1 MGRYG
6 GWGAA
11 DAVFAPGASGNDLR
25 DRERLRAVLARLGG
39 SEEAGER
46 LFRSAGLT
54 VLNAHYTDPMLVGA
68 IYQALA
74 KLGLDQGTVVEP
86 GAGSGQ
92 FAAFAPAGI
101 RITGV
106 ELDTATALIA
116 QLLHPDAEILT
127 GSVSDPRFARVRDQS
142 AAPVRVP
149 RDTADGFVGNVPF
162 SDVKWPDEVLNP
174 GTRFSLHDHAI
185 RWGVTR
191 VAPGGLCAFITS
203 RYTADAVNP
212 RFRRTLAGELDLI
225 GMVRLPSTA
234 HKRMAG
240 TAVVTDI
247 IIGRRIAD
255 GERPLTSP
263 ETWEQSRPLA
273 IGGSSQTARVNTYF
287 HDNPRHILG
296 TLQPGGMYRADDFAI
311 APSGDLEQQL
321 GAALGEIAGRAV
333 AAGQRHE
340 PRPAARPVIEILS
353 RRPDGTI
360 TAQRDGT
367 FTQVVHGQD
376 VPLAISSDREA
387 DQTRKLV
394 ALAEARSALIRAEAS
409 CPEDTDE
416 IDAMRSRMG
425 ELYDAYA
432 AAYGP
437 IGRFTTRTV
446 TYHIKTLEGV
456 LDRLDFSRKDVPD
469 PEVKLLEAY
478 LGRDALTRIV
488 RSAADPGQ
496 VRHSTRKDKHGETVT
511 VATQLVETAKVRAAL
526 TAALA
531 RLPQGADAE
540 VLTATFGERMSRIE
554 TGEQRTRLMPAA
566 FRSDPRRPAVEALET
581 FDPVTQTAVKKP
593 VFSRRTA
600 MPHRMELGADTPQE
614 ALDLVLIH
622 RRRVDLGEIARL
634 LGTDEA
640 DARAQLGTL
649 VFDDPAAGGLVA
661 AAEYLSGNVREK
673 LAAART
679 AADSDPERYNANVE
693 SLQAVQP
700 PTLAAEDIQAR
711 LGSAWLSREIVQEGL
726 RYVLEDPRLTVIH
739 PGGSEWKVESRT
751 ARNSRAQDTYGTSDW
766 NALDLAGALLTNASI
781 TVRRTT
787 IDPVTGA
794 EKSYRDDAATL
805 FAFRKAQ
812 RLDADFVSWLW
823 SDPGRADEC
832 VRLYNSAYNNQVKRV
847 WDSSPF
853 YIPGLAP
860 GMKLHP
866 FQNAMVRR
874 LHTESGMAAWVV
886 GSGKTE
892 LGITAAMEGARLGRH
907 RLTAIVTPA
916 SLVNQWRDRIYR
928 TFPEARV
935 LVADDDLRGRKDSRE
950 VFAERA
956 ASGDYQ
962 LAITPYEFFGSLPLS
977 ADAARA
983 SVDEEIDKLTRYAE
997 EATAQGDRYTAKDLQ
1012 GKIAKL
1018 EAKYSAAVKAS
1029 GGAAGFTD
1037 TGIDSVV
1044 VDEWHNFRRIRRDSN
1059 NRLLAMPGS
1068 GRANH
1073 MLAVFDYLRKHHPE
1087 GLRLGLSG
1095 TPLEQSIADA
1105 WAAMR
1110 FFTPDRLKELGLE
1123 EFDAFLTTFGRTEPR
1138 REPTPT
1144 GSGLHVRERQADWF
1158 NLPDM
1163 RRTLWDPFA
1172 DVVRRADL
1180 GLNLPRLAGGRP
1192 QTHVLPQTP
1201 GQAHMQADIDGRYEM
1216 FKAGDREGDNH
1227 ILKLMD
1233 QAGKNAL
1240 HPRMLGMETD
1250 GKIKLEVWADHAAA
1264 WYHATKDTGFLDRD
1278 GNPHPVPGALRMVAC
1293 ELGVPDPARPNA
1305 WSVYSEMRSLLAAR
1319 GVPAGAIRFAQ
1330 DADND
1335 RKKAALW
1342 EDARTGRCNFIIG
1355 SAQTAG
1361 TGVDVPDRLQVLD
1374 YMTLSWNPTQFE
1386 QWLGRIVR
1394 QGNQNPEVAAH
1405 VWATEGTIEVLRADK
1420 ISMKSAPFEA
1430 LLDGTSET
1438 RRLTEE
1444 DDNPISAWAAE
1455 MTARMSGNPLLT
1467 SQREAQLEVDTAQG
1481 MQNEWQRENGVKAR
1495 RLAVM
1500 DKEIQELEAE
1510 NAAIDDALSR
1520 AIDTKGDKFAARVG
1534 TGHYTV
1540 RAEAGAALIAA
1551 LTATAAGD
1559 VSTLTGGNPQHLAEL
1574 AGFPVTA
1581 RYNRVTVT
1589 VPAPAEDGQ
1598 ETGQDAEP
1606 AERTLITL
1614 GLEGVPQGQVSV
1626 IDAGDLPGRD
1636 PAALITSL
1644 EDRIRRLPGHKEK
1657 NTAAIASNRD
1667 QITKTRAELAQPSPY
1682 LQQLADARDALD
1694 RIEAQIN
1701 EQIKDDTPAPDAAQS
1716 GAGERADANGTDAT
1730 TEPPAAFGTPDLGQE
1745 PAGTGTSP
1753 PPEPETGQQPP
1764 RPAEPAPVPADDPG
1778 PDGSTEAAAS
1788 ATAPAAGDVA
1798 SLPPW
1803 TAGSPHS
1810 AAITATYQAALA
1822 DSDLTQAARGNHLDR
1837 FLQVMTDWVS
1847 SYAAGTTTDD
1857 SQVPPLALTVL
1868 DDPVFAA
1875 DLACAVG
1882 AAVHASRVGQAP
1894 PPRGSQIP
1902 PEVTRAALSHWQEED
1917 EATARAAATDQWRD
1931 IETAAQID
1939 IWLSRAGLPRQ
1950 GRQVRWHP
1958 GGHAVVELTA
1968 ADGEQ
1973 WRLHVPHPQDAQH
1986 EATARYSLTRSGRDG
2001 WSCLLNGTPGSTT
2014 PQQAAALLTGT
2025 LEEENALLP
2034 APAATSAQDQ
2044 AAPAAV
2050 QVGHAVSA
2058 ASATPVADKAADGD
2072 HPGSP
2077 GGTEKPD
2084 AGQVPLGSGLTR
2096 EDLDFA
2102 YQHAYEYALGTSR
2115 DPDPGQEERALDYAT
2130 WYLAEYRDEESMAGL
2145 PDHRHA
2151 WARFADQ
2158 GYPAREPARTASGQ
2172 RDQGRPETGATA
2184 EAVSPPGHAGPEPPA
2199 AAGSTVGLRRLA
2211 AAHGLAAATVKTGGT
2226 LMTTVHDD
2234 ARTVLLHDDISGT
2247 RVGGQRLDP
2256 GEVPAYLAAYVRHP
2270 QLPPRCLADLARYD
2284 PGEPAP
2290 LTLTPARETAARHG
2304 LEVRIRRVS
2313 GQSYI
2318 TFCEPGT
2325 NGTPILSYPAGA
2337 ASAHHGPC
2345 AVPVTVIGGYLAAYR
2360 ESVPAAMFT
2369 VPEPRDWGRRVAPL
2383 TPHLVDGSSHFIPA
2397 ARDRLRAALAAAR
2410 GDDIAEARRLLGE
2423 AEELTPVTLA
2433 PEREAE
2439 LTAAIRRHTARYGH
2453 TEDPAAY
2460 LATASP
2466 RVLDASERELGWV
2479 RAYIADH
2486 PEVREHPEAGESAA
2500 GPGSDREAAVRVGQ
2514 QAKEAF
2520 ESGDHQRALALID
2533 DAELR
2538 YPNPAIHWDAA
2549 RDQLRA
2555 AISKAAPG
2563 NPPNSQLPRAQAPA
2577 AGEHAGAG
2585 TTAVAA
2591 SAAADA
2597 PPAGSVSGTD
2607 TEESAAAPTAAAPE
2621 PGTDSPSGDPDAEHL
2636 QPGST
2641 ATEPAP
2647 AGPGAYYEARVA
2659 DHPQESVTWAAT
2671 TEGRASAEAH
2681 ARSHSARSDRLWEV
2695 RHVPVGPDAAPAVI
2709 ARYRLGF
2716 LQLDDA
2722 ALRPATGQAAAAEAA
2737 PGTKSRPPEGTQPL
2751 AGHTGWAGNLR
2762 PERLLYAD
2770 GTPLT
2775 IRGQGEDS
2783 DQALPATAAGVI
2795 PAPADSDYGPGRL
2808 QVVRWDDGRY
2818 ETVHPALAS
2827 PRGTDPYDGLGDR
2840 DRARWAAFDLAE
2852 AWPTTTAGLLPHLVD
2867 PGDVVEVERGPRSHT
2882 VDLREVRS
2890 VERGTGPY
2898 AGGLEFKI
2906 RRSKTTLYYPDN
2918 RLVPVR
2924 IPDAHPALA
2933 AAIRA
2938 ALAAGPGQPET
2949 ASPAASQAAA
2959 DAPDTA
2965 ASAAAPGSLAE
2976 APGPAEPDPPGRYS
2990 GRIRISLESGPPVVS
3005 GTSYDDPA
3013 ELREAL
3019 RANFT
3024 WRKKR
3029 QLWEYTGRSTGPL
3042 EAVEAI
3048 RAVLTR
3054 LDREP
3059 AAPAGKEF
3067 PPTPQQQ
3074 AILDAFLDGKD
3085 IAVQALAGTGKTTT
3099 LVLLARALMDRSPDV
3114 QVVYTAFNA
3123 DIVAD
3128 ARRGRFGR
3136 NVTAMTMHSIA
3147 RQALLQT
3154 SYAGKVNSG
3163 DQGARWP
3170 EQWASVLEI
3179 ADITAPGNEP
3189 VPAEEIARLVIATV
3203 RKFRESADDEP
3214 GRLHLPGHLS
3224 AVGSPLARSVLSYA
3238 RKAWADI
3245 ADPGNTALLAA
3256 GRALRVDHDDYLK
3269 VWALSRPR
3277 INAGVIFFDE
3287 AQDVNA
3293 VMRQVILDQPAQTI
3307 VVGDSHQSIYGF
3319 RGAID
3324 ALRDWPA
3331 DAVLPLTQSWRFGPD
3346 AADFGNLFLRS
3357 LGSRLL
3363 LEGNPA
3369 LETRLGRA
3377 DNPDAILCRTNATA
3391 VAEVFA
3397 GLESGKRVALAGGGQ
3412 AIREIAKAARD
3423 LQAGKGTKHPDL
3435 SRFTDW
3441 DEVRQY
3447 AQNEED
3453 GKSLQVFVRLVDRHG
3468 PGGLIDMIGRLT
3480 PEGDARNPP
3489 QLTISTAHKAKGR
3502 QWPVVRIAGDFRG
3515 PVTDP
3520 ETGEVTWPSPEER
3533 RLAYVAATRAQ
3544 TLMEIGSLAWIYDHP
3559 QASTRGQDAGR
3570 QHAAQLANPPAAGP
3584 VPQPGPAI
3592 RPAAPEAAAADA
3604 ATQPQPPSAGETPAP
3619 GTSPAAPQPG
3629 PAASAPPTA
3638 SSQPQTVSEAA
3649 TADETGTHPGHEEPV
3664 GNGPAE
3670 PEASPLTNSDLADEL
3685 RHLPGFARW
3694 LSQVGA
3700 SPVGGDLDSQRP
3712 GAGSSAVCDERG
3724 IEITVSGP
3732 GFSRHG
3738 LVTWPRAAS
3747 WIDNGVTPAR
3757 LGLAVIA
3764 DRLSTFCRDHRD
3776 QLITA
3781 GTCDPD
3787 ATDAELGQIRDT
3799 AVAMIVDAALR
3810 SRGAAVPVP
3819 PARPEDPAWYTT
3831 VMTTRPA
3838 RGAGKAENA
3847 VLERLTQVRTLIR
3860 EPQPATAAEI
3870 RATLRWRIGYSLADM
3885 IRALD
3890 DPAAVR
3896 AWINDQAS
3904 LPVPDG
3910 YDNSGERWY
3919 GTSPDGL
3926 ITDRNGDDRAPSCI
3940 RWEDIPAWI
3949 RPGITSS
3956 LRDRLLAAAD
3966 ASSAVFRRTV
3976 SAAVRQDPGA
3986 APGEEEDKQAR
3997 QHLREATDAA
4007 WAAIEA
4013 APPPSSADLDRARH
4027 DYRDWRPVQQ
4037 ALFDDLPQDTTRA
4050 QDGTRTAAS
4059 RPPRPAQSGP
4069 ASSTGNVRPAAKAAA
4084 PQQEPAT
4091 HQDPP
4096 SPAAEPAADA
4106 GKDNQRADRPDQR
4119 TSPEPHQPAPPP
4131 KTALARAP
4139 ETTPQDPTTA
4149 HPTSAGPAHGE
4160 DPEPPQ
4166 APATNSDLAI
4176 ALHSMSDQEL
4186 TSFLTLGKTP
4196 DGHGSLTNRRKGLP
4210 DAGASQMLN
4219 FDRAGVRITVRSR
4232 GFHRHGQITWRQVA
4246 SWIDTGLT
4254 PARLGI
4260 IIAASGLHIF
4270 TYARR
4275 DELIAVGK
4283 DNIDAAIRELN
4294 QISTDAI
4301 DAALSTALSARDADA
4316 PVPPA
4321 RSGKPSYR
4329 TMAMLTGPDP
4339 SATPEENTALARIAE
4354 LGAAIRGTQP
4364 VTPADIRTTIRW
4376 WIGDSLPEYARA
4388 LASPEAMR
4396 GWIRRQASGPASR
4409 PGHGTYDN
4417 GRYYSACP
4425 EGLRTSQGSDTRAAP
4440 WILWEEIPAWTQPG
4454 LSASLRDRLAAAEPR
4469 PASGRTRT
4477 AAARPSVGVAA
4488 PAGQA
4493 DDPLPGPLREAID
4506 AAWAAIEAAPP
4517 PTPADLDHAR
4527 TVYRAAGTVQQ
4538 DLPDSP
4544 AKTGQPGR
4552 TVAPAPRPRAEP
4564 RPAPPPLPAP
4574 AARRQD
4580 ELPAAAAA
4588 GMPAGTGTGTR
4599 REPAA
4604 LPQPPAIPDP
4614 LTDDDIFLG
4623 ISRLPAFVIG
4633 DLFHAIDT
4641 GQPLKSV
4648 GRQLRPYS
4656 GERAAGEPDPG
4667 ARETVSAEPAGIRI
4681 QVAPTGSRRT
4691 GLITWAQIDDLLRPG
4706 LTPGRRQIAVQ
4717 AWQVR
4722 VGFMAANASFRAVG
4736 EGRLAAAAEDEL
4748 RAQAAAA
4755 VTAILAAA
4763 HPAIGGPASQVTDEA
4778 ATIERIAALAAA
4790 LPSQPPRS
4798 RTPAGEVTTGDVIG
4812 HPGYKFQPFRVSA
4825 PPRQTDTAVEITGR
4839 LTEPAG
4845 TEPAGPIT
4853 LTLPCAGR
4861 PGAVV
4866 SVIPVPARSLRP
4878 LFPGHDAAAG
4888 TGQPADARAN
4898 RADRTPVETA
4908 GAPSDVVPAPD
4919 AEIPASQPHAPQT
4932 PSQERT
4938 MPPAAHSTA
4947 PSESLASAEA
4957 SAAPQPSAAA
4967 PALVPPETGGQ
4978 RDAGH
4983 DAPGSHA
4990 ATRPG
4995 DGASLT
5001 DELERVLDAIRQR
5014 RGAAAD
5020 GHANDDDF
5028 SDIRSAFAAMRD
5040 ALGLSAASPE
5050 AGPGQPTPGLAAA
5063 ASRPPRGEP
5072 GPAADGFT
5080 DIQAAFADLRDILG
5094 LPARGRHAR
5103 SDGPPDGSDASV
5115 ADALD
5120 QAAAEA
5126 QACARWYRDTPE
5138 WQRISTVGRAAR
5150 DLITA
5155 IREAVGDYWAEIR
5168 LDIRVRG
5175 FARTLAART
5184 ALAVSGAAHV
5194 LAGRLERAGHRDS
5207 RIWRAAWRLHQATTT
5222 FANRVMRYTPPGRP
5236 DGMREARRIIDDLG
5250 QRQNRSG
5257 QPGPG
5262 RHAASRSSGGTR
5274 TPNAAALASASFPVM
5289 VNRANARQASAAPA
5303 ARTAVPA
5310 PRQPATRRQ

>member
-1 MGRYG
+1 M
-6 GWGAA
+6 
-11 DAVFAPGASGNDLR
+11 
-25 DRERLRAVLARLGG
+25 
-39 SEEAGER
+39 
-46 LFRSAGLT
+46 
-54 VLNAHYTDPMLVGA
+54 
-68 IYQALA
+68 
-74 KLGLDQGTVVEP
+74 
-86 GAGSGQ
+86 
-92 FAAFAPAGI
+92 
-101 RITGV
+101 
-106 ELDTATALIA
+106 
-116 QLLHPDAEILT
+116 
-127 GSVSDPRFARVRDQS
+127 
-142 AAPVRVP
+142 
-149 RDTADGFVGNVPF
+149 
-162 SDVKWPDEVLNP
+162 
-174 GTRFSLHDHAI
+174 
-185 RWGVTR
+185 
-191 VAPGGLCAFITS
+191 
-203 RYTADAVNP
+203 
-212 RFRRTLAGELDLI
+212 
-225 GMVRLPSTA
+225 
-234 HKRMAG
+234 
-240 TAVVTDI
+240 VTDI

-273 IGGSSQTARVNTYF
+273 IPGSSQTARVNTYF
-287 HDNPRHILG
+287 HDNPQHILG
-296 TLQPGGMYRADDFAI
+296 ALQAGGMYRAGDFTI

-321 GAALGEIAGRAV
+321 GAALGEITGRAL
-333 AAGQRHE
+333 AAGQRCQ

-360 TAQRDGT
+360 TAKRDGT

-376 VPLAISSDREA
+376 VPLAISSEREA
-387 DQTRKLV
+387 GQTRKLV
-394 ALAEARSALIRAEAS
+394 ALAEARSTLISAEAS

-416 IDAMRSRMG
+416 IDAMRARMG
-425 ELYDAYA
+425 VLYDAYT

-437 IGRFTTRTV
+437 IGRFTTRIV
-446 TYHIKTLEGV
+446 TYHVKTLEGV

-469 PEVKLLEAY
+469 PEVTLLEAY
-478 LGRDALTRIV
+478 LGRHALTRIV
-488 RSAADPGQ
+488 NSAASPEH
-496 VRHSTRKDKHGETVT
+496 VRQGTRKDKQGQTVT
-511 VATQLVETAKVRAAL
+511 TATQLVEVARVRAAL
-526 TAALA
+526 MTALA
-531 RLPQGADAE
+531 QIPQGADADT
-540 VLTATFGERMSRIE
+540 LAATFGERMSRIE

-581 FDPVTQTAVKKP
+581 FDPVTQTAAKKA

-634 LGTDEA
+634 LGTGEA
-640 DARAQLGTL
+640 EARAQLGTL
-649 VFDDPAAGGLVA
+649 VFDDPASGDLIAAG
-661 AAEYLSGNVREK
+661 EYLSGNVREK

-679 AADSDPERYNANVE
+679 AAAGDPERYTANVD
-693 SLQAVQP
+693 SLEAVQP
-700 PTLAAEDIQAR
+700 PALAAEDIQAR

-726 RYVLEDPRLTVIH
+726 RYVLQDPRLTVIH

-794 EKSYRDDAATL
+794 ERSYRDDAATL

-823 SDPGRADEC
+823 SDPERADEC
-832 VRLYNSAYNNQVKRV
+832 VRLYNNAYNNQVKRV
-847 WDSSPF
+847 WDASPF

-860 GMKLHP
+860 GIKLHP

-874 LHTESGMAAWVV
+874 LHTESGLAAWVV
-886 GSGKTE
+886 GAGKTE

-928 TFPEARV
+928 TYPEARV
-935 LVADDDLRGRKDSRE
+935 LVADDDLRGRKDSRA
-950 VFAERA
+950 VFTERA

-962 LAITPYEFFGSLPLS
+962 LAITPYEFFGSLALS

-983 SVDEEIDKLTRYAE
+983 SVDEEIDKLTRYAQ
-997 EATAQGDRYTAKDLQ
+997 EAAAQGDRYTAKELQ

-1037 TGIDSVV
+1037 TGINSVV
-1044 VDEWHNFRRIRRDSN
+1044 VDEWHNFRRIKRDSN

-1073 MLAVFDYLRKHHPE
+1073 MLAVFDYLRKHHPD

-1110 FFTPDRLKELGLE
+1110 FFTPERLKALGLE

-1163 RRTLWDPFA
+1163 RRTLWEPFA

-1201 GQAHMQADIDGRYEM
+1201 GQAHMQADIDHRYEL

-1240 HPRMLGMETD
+1240 HPRMLGMDTD
-1250 GKIKLEVWADHAAA
+1250 GKIKLEVWADAAAA

-1293 ELGVPDPARPNA
+1293 ELGVPDAARPNA

-1319 GVPAGAIRFAQ
+1319 GVPAQAVRFAQ
-1330 DADND
+1330 DADSD

-1342 EDARTGRCNFIIG
+1342 EDARTGRCNFVIG

-1420 ISMKSAPFEA
+1420 IAMKSAPFEA

-1444 DDNPISAWAAE
+1444 SDDPISAWAAE

-1510 NAAIDDALSR
+1510 NAAIDGALSR
-1520 AIDTKGDKFAARVG
+1520 AVDTRGDKFAARVG
-1534 TGHYTV
+1534 TGRYTV

-1589 VPAPAEDGQ
+1589 MPAEAADGQ
-1598 ETGQDAEP
+1598 DAGPDAEP

-1614 GLEGVPQGQVSV
+1614 GLEGVPQGQVAV
-1626 IDAGDLPGRD
+1626 IDAADLPGRD

-1657 NTAAIASNRD
+1657 NTAAIAGNRD

-1694 RIEAQIN
+1694 RIEAQIS
-1701 EQIKDDTPAPDAAQS
+1701 EQMKDDTPAPDAAVS
-1716 GAGERADANGTDAT
+1716 GADGRVDGIGTDVT
-1730 TEPPAAFGTPDLGQE
+1730 TDPPAASGPPDRGQE
-1745 PAGTGTSP
+1745 PAGTGTGP
-1753 PPEPETGQQPP
+1753 PPSGPETGQHPP
-1764 RPAEPAPVPADDPG
+1764 GLAEPAPVPAGDPG
-1778 PDGSTEAAAS
+1778 PDGSTGAAAS
-1788 ATAPAAGDVA
+1788 ATVLAAGDVA
-1798 SLPPW
+1798 RLPPW

-1810 AAITATYQAALA
+1810 AAITAIYQAALA
-1822 DSDLTQAARGNHLDR
+1822 DSNLTQAARGNHLDR

-1847 SYAAGTTTDD
+1847 NYAADATADD
-1857 SQVPPLALTVL
+1857 SQIPPLALTVF

-1882 AAVHASRVGQAP
+1882 AAVHASCTGQAP
-1894 PPRGSQIP
+1894 PPPGSQIP
-1902 PEVTRAALSHWQEED
+1902 PEVTRAALSHWQEKD

-1931 IETAAQID
+1931 IETAVQID

-1958 GGHAVVELTA
+1958 GGYAVLELTA

-1973 WRLHVPHPQDAQH
+1973 WRLHVPRPQDARH
-1986 EATARYSLTRSGRDG
+1986 EATARYNLTRSGQDG

-2014 PQQAAALLTGT
+2014 PQQAATLLTGT
-2025 LEEENALLP
+2025 LEEENVLLP
-2034 APAATSAQDQ
+2034 APAAASAPGQ
-2044 AAPAAV
+2044 AASAAV
-2050 QVGHAVSA
+2050 QAGRAVNA
-2058 ASATPVADKAADGD
+2058 APATPVADEAADGD

-2077 GGTEKPD
+2077 DGAENPD
-2084 AGQVPLGSGLTR
+2084 AGQAPPGSGLTR

-2102 YQHAYEYALGTSR
+2102 YQHACEYALGTSR
-2115 DPDPGQEERALDYAT
+2115 DPGPEQEERALDYAA
-2130 WYLAEYRDEESMAGL
+2130 WYLAAYRDEESMADL
-2145 PDHRHA
+2145 PGHRHA

-2172 RDQGRPETGATA
+2172 RDQDQPGTGATA
-2184 EAVSPPGHAGPEPPA
+2184 EAVSPTGHADPEPPA
-2199 AAGSTVGLRRLA
+2199 AGSTAGLRQLA
-2211 AAHGLAAATVKTGGT
+2211 AAHGLAAETVKTGGT

-2247 RVGGQRLDP
+2247 RAGGQRLDP
-2256 GEVPAYLAAYVRHP
+2256 GEVPAYLAAYARHP
-2270 QLPPRCLADLARYD
+2270 QLPPRCLADLARHD

-2290 LTLTPARETAARHG
+2290 LTLTAARETAARHS
-2304 LEVRIRRVS
+2304 LEVRIRRVG

-2325 NGTPILSYPAGA
+2325 AGTPVLSYPAGA

-2345 AVPVTVIGGYLAAYR
+2345 AVPVGVIGSYLAAYR

-2383 TPHLVDGSSHFIPA
+2383 TPHLVDGSGHFIPA

-2410 GDDIAEARRLLGE
+2410 GDNIAEARRLLGE

-2439 LTAAIRRHTARYGH
+2439 LTAAIRRHTARYGY

-2466 RVLDASERELGWV
+2466 PVLDASDRELDWV
-2479 RAYIADH
+2479 RTYIADH
-2486 PEVREHPEAGESAA
+2486 PEVREHPETGEPAA
-2500 GPGSDREAAVRVGQ
+2500 GPGSDREAAVRIGQ

-2533 DAELR
+2533 EAELR
-2538 YPNPAIHWDAA
+2538 YPNSAIHWDAA
-2549 RDQLRA
+2549 RDQVRA
-2555 AISKAAPG
+2555 AMSNAAPG
-2563 NPPNSQLPRAQAPA
+2563 NPQDRQHPQAQASA
-2577 AGEHAGAG
+2577 AGDRAGAG
-2585 TTAVAA
+2585 TTAAAAA
-2591 SAAADA
+2591 SPAADA
-2597 PPAGSVSGTD
+2597 PPAGPVSGTG
-2607 TEESAAAPTAAAPE
+2607 TEESTATPMAAAPE
-2621 PGTDSPSGDPDAEHL
+2621 PGTDGPDAERR
-2636 QPGST
+2636 QPGGT

-2647 AGPGAYYEARVA
+2647 AAPAGYYEARVA
-2659 DHPQESVTWAAT
+2659 GHPRESVTWVAT

-2681 ARSHSARSDRLWEV
+2681 ARSHSARSDSLWEV
-2695 RHVPVGPDAAPAVI
+2695 RHVPGGPDAAPAVI

-2716 LQLDDA
+2716 LQLDDTT
-2722 ALRPATGQAAAAEAA
+2722 LRPATGQAAAAEAA
-2737 PGTKSRPPEGTQPL
+2737 PGTPSRPPEGTQPL
-2751 AGHTGWAGNLR
+2751 AGHAGWGGNLR

-2770 GTPLT
+2770 ETPLT
-2775 IRGQGEDS
+2775 IRGQGEAN
-2783 DQALPATAAGVI
+2783 DQALPATAVGVI

-2827 PRGTDPYDGLGDR
+2827 PCGTDPYDGLGDR

-2867 PGDVVEVERGPRSHT
+2867 PGNVVEVERGPRSHT

-2906 RRSKTTLYYPDN
+2906 RRSKTTLYYPGN

-2924 IPDAHPALA
+2924 IPEAHPTLA

-2938 ALAAGPGQPET
+2938 ALPAGPGQPET
-2949 ASPAASQAAA
+2949 APPAAGQAAA

-2965 ASAAAPGSLAE
+2965 APAAPAAGSPAE
-2976 APGPAEPDPPGRYS
+2976 APGPAGPDQPGRYS
-2990 GRIRISLESGPPVVS
+2990 SRIRISLESGPPVVS
-3005 GTSYDDPA
+3005 GTSYDGPA

-3024 WRKKR
+3024 WHKKR

-3042 EAVEAI
+3042 EAVAAI
-3048 RAVLTR
+3048 RDVLAR
-3054 LDREP
+3054 LDRDP
-3059 AAPAGKEF
+3059 ATPAGKEF
-3067 PPTPQQQ
+3067 PPTPQQQQ

-3179 ADITAPGNEP
+3179 ADMTAPGNAP
-3189 VPAEEIARLVIATV
+3189 VPAGEIARLVIATV

-3224 AVGSPLARSVLSYA
+3224 AAAGSPLARSVLSYA
-3238 RKAWADI
+3238 RKAWTDI

-3293 VMRQVILDQPAQTI
+3293 VMRRVILDQPAQTI

-3331 DAVLPLTQSWRFGPD
+3331 DVVLPLTQSWRFGSD

-3357 LGSRLL
+3357 LDSRLL
-3363 LEGNPA
+3363 LEGNLA

-3397 GLESGKRVALAGGGQ
+3397 GLESGKRIALAGGGQ

-3453 GKSLQVFVRLVDRHG
+3453 GKSLQVFVRLIDRHG

-3480 PEGDARNPP
+3480 SESDTKNPP

-3559 QASTRGQDAGR
+3559 QASSPGQDAGR
-3570 QHAAQLANPPAAGP
+3570 QHTAQLTKPPAAGP
-3584 VPQPGPAI
+3584 VPQPRPAL

-3604 ATQPQPPSAGETPAP
+3604 ATQSQPPGAGETPAT
-3619 GTSPAAPQPG
+3619 GTAPAAPQPG
-3629 PAASAPPTA
+3629 PAASATPAT
-3638 SSQPQTVSEAA
+3638 SSQLRTVPEAA
-3649 TADETGTHPGHEEPV
+3649 TADETGTHPGHEEPA

-3670 PEASPLTNSDLADEL
+3670 PGASPLTNSDLAAEL
-3685 RHLPGFARW
+3685 RRLPGFARW
-3694 LSQVGA
+3694 LGQSGMPPA
-3700 SPVGGDLDSQRP
+3700 GGDLDSQRP
-3712 GAGSSAVCDERG
+3712 RCGL
-3724 IEITVSGP
+3724 VSG
-3732 GFSRHG
+3732 
-3738 LVTWPRAAS
+3738 L
-3747 WIDNGVTPAR
+3747 
-3757 LGLAVIA
+3757 
-3764 DRLSTFCRDHRD
+3764 
-3776 QLITA
+3776 
-3781 GTCDPD
+3781 
-3787 ATDAELGQIRDT
+3787 
-3799 AVAMIVDAALR
+3799 
-3810 SRGAAVPVP
+3810 
-3819 PARPEDPAWYTT
+3819 
-3831 VMTTRPA
+3831 
-3838 RGAGKAENA
+3838 
-3847 VLERLTQVRTLIR
+3847 
-3860 EPQPATAAEI
+3860 
-3870 RATLRWRIGYSLADM
+3870 
-3885 IRALD
+3885 
-3890 DPAAVR
+3890 
-3896 AWINDQAS
+3896 
-3904 LPVPDG
+3904 
-3910 YDNSGERWY
+3910 
-3919 GTSPDGL
+3919 
-3926 ITDRNGDDRAPSCI
+3926 
-3940 RWEDIPAWI
+3940 
-3949 RPGITSS
+3949 
-3956 LRDRLLAAAD
+3956 
-3966 ASSAVFRRTV
+3966 
-3976 SAAVRQDPGA
+3976 
-3986 APGEEEDKQAR
+3986 
-3997 QHLREATDAA
+3997 
-4007 WAAIEA
+4007 
-4013 APPPSSADLDRARH
+4013 
-4027 DYRDWRPVQQ
+4027 
-4037 ALFDDLPQDTTRA
+4037 
-4050 QDGTRTAAS
+4050 
-4059 RPPRPAQSGP
+4059 
-4069 ASSTGNVRPAAKAAA
+4069 
-4084 PQQEPAT
+4084 
-4091 HQDPP
+4091 
-4096 SPAAEPAADA
+4096 
-4106 GKDNQRADRPDQR
+4106 
-4119 TSPEPHQPAPPP
+4119 
-4131 KTALARAP
+4131 
-4139 ETTPQDPTTA
+4139 
-4149 HPTSAGPAHGE
+4149 
-4160 DPEPPQ
+4160 
-4166 APATNSDLAI
+4166 
-4176 ALHSMSDQEL
+4176 
-4186 TSFLTLGKTP
+4186 
-4196 DGHGSLTNRRKGLP
+4196 
-4210 DAGASQMLN
+4210 
-4219 FDRAGVRITVRSR
+4219 
-4232 GFHRHGQITWRQVA
+4232 
-4246 SWIDTGLT
+4246 
-4254 PARLGI
+4254 
-4260 IIAASGLHIF
+4260 
-4270 TYARR
+4270 
-4275 DELIAVGK
+4275 
-4283 DNIDAAIRELN
+4283 
-4294 QISTDAI
+4294 
-4301 DAALSTALSARDADA
+4301 
-4316 PVPPA
+4316 
-4321 RSGKPSYR
+4321 
-4329 TMAMLTGPDP
+4329 
-4339 SATPEENTALARIAE
+4339 
-4354 LGAAIRGTQP
+4354 
-4364 VTPADIRTTIRW
+4364 
-4376 WIGDSLPEYARA
+4376 
-4388 LASPEAMR
+4388 
-4396 GWIRRQASGPASR
+4396 
-4409 PGHGTYDN
+4409 
-4417 GRYYSACP
+4417 
-4425 EGLRTSQGSDTRAAP
+4425 
-4440 WILWEEIPAWTQPG
+4440 
-4454 LSASLRDRLAAAEPR
+4454 
-4469 PASGRTRT
+4469 
-4477 AAARPSVGVAA
+4477 
-4488 PAGQA
+4488 
-4493 DDPLPGPLREAID
+4493 
-4506 AAWAAIEAAPP
+4506 
-4517 PTPADLDHAR
+4517 
-4527 TVYRAAGTVQQ
+4527 
-4538 DLPDSP
+4538 
-4544 AKTGQPGR
+4544 
-4552 TVAPAPRPRAEP
+4552 
-4564 RPAPPPLPAP
+4564 
-4574 AARRQD
+4574 
-4580 ELPAAAAA
+4580 
-4588 GMPAGTGTGTR
+4588 
-4599 REPAA
+4599 
-4604 LPQPPAIPDP
+4604 
-4614 LTDDDIFLG
+4614 
-4623 ISRLPAFVIG
+4623 
-4633 DLFHAIDT
+4633 
-4641 GQPLKSV
+4641 
-4648 GRQLRPYS
+4648 
-4656 GERAAGEPDPG
+4656 
-4667 ARETVSAEPAGIRI
+4667 
-4681 QVAPTGSRRT
+4681 
-4691 GLITWAQIDDLLRPG
+4691 
-4706 LTPGRRQIAVQ
+4706 
-4717 AWQVR
+4717 
-4722 VGFMAANASFRAVG
+4722 
-4736 EGRLAAAAEDEL
+4736 
-4748 RAQAAAA
+4748 
-4755 VTAILAAA
+4755 
-4763 HPAIGGPASQVTDEA
+4763 
-4778 ATIERIAALAAA
+4778 
-4790 LPSQPPRS
+4790 
-4798 RTPAGEVTTGDVIG
+4798 
-4812 HPGYKFQPFRVSA
+4812 
-4825 PPRQTDTAVEITGR
+4825 
-4839 LTEPAG
+4839 
-4845 TEPAGPIT
+4845 
-4853 LTLPCAGR
+4853 
-4861 PGAVV
+4861 
-4866 SVIPVPARSLRP
+4866 
-4878 LFPGHDAAAG
+4878 
-4888 TGQPADARAN
+4888 
-4898 RADRTPVETA
+4898 
-4908 GAPSDVVPAPD
+4908 
-4919 AEIPASQPHAPQT
+4919 
-4932 PSQERT
+4932 
-4938 MPPAAHSTA
+4938 
-4947 PSESLASAEA
+4947 
-4957 SAAPQPSAAA
+4957 
-4967 PALVPPETGGQ
+4967 
-4978 RDAGH
+4978 
-4983 DAPGSHA
+4983 
-4990 ATRPG
+4990 
-4995 DGASLT
+4995 
-5001 DELERVLDAIRQR
+5001 
-5014 RGAAAD
+5014 
-5020 GHANDDDF
+5020 
-5028 SDIRSAFAAMRD
+5028 
-5040 ALGLSAASPE
+5040 
-5050 AGPGQPTPGLAAA
+5050 
-5063 ASRPPRGEP
+5063 
-5072 GPAADGFT
+5072 
-5080 DIQAAFADLRDILG
+5080 
-5094 LPARGRHAR
+5094 
-5103 SDGPPDGSDASV
+5103 
-5115 ADALD
+5115 
-5120 QAAAEA
+5120 
-5126 QACARWYRDTPE
+5126 
-5138 WQRISTVGRAAR
+5138 
-5150 DLITA
+5150 
-5155 IREAVGDYWAEIR
+5155 
-5168 LDIRVRG
+5168 
-5175 FARTLAART
+5175 
-5184 ALAVSGAAHV
+5184 
-5194 LAGRLERAGHRDS
+5194 
-5207 RIWRAAWRLHQATTT
+5207 
-5222 FANRVMRYTPPGRP
+5222 
-5236 DGMREARRIIDDLG
+5236 
-5250 QRQNRSG
+5250 
-5257 QPGPG
+5257 
-5262 RHAASRSSGGTR
+5262 
-5274 TPNAAALASASFPVM
+5274 
-5289 VNRANARQASAAPA
+5289 
-5303 ARTAVPA
+5303 
-5310 PRQPATRRQ
+5310 

>member
-25 DRERLRAVLARLGG
+25 DRDRLRAVLARLGG
-39 SEEAGER
+39 SEEAGDR

-74 KLGLDQGTVVEP
+74 TLGLDRGTVVEP

-116 QLLHPDAEILT
+116 QLLHPDAEILA
-127 GSVSDPRFARVRDQS
+127 GSVSGPRFARVRDQS
-142 AAPVRVP
+142 AASVRVP

-162 SDVKWPDEVLNP
+162 SEVKWPDEVLNP

-203 RYTADAVNP
+203 RYTADTVNP

-240 TAVVTDI
+240 TPVVTDI

-263 ETWEQSRPLA
+263 ESWEQSRPLA
-273 IGGSSQTARVNTYF
+273 IPGSSDTARVNTYF

-296 TLQPGGMYRADDFAI
+296 TLQAGGMYRAGDFTV
-311 APSGDLEQQL
+311 APSGHLEQQL
-321 GAALGEIAGRAV
+321 SAALGEITGRAL
-333 AAGQRHE
+333 AAGQVSR
-340 PRPAARPVIEILS
+340 PRPEARPVIEILS

-360 TAQRDGT
+360 TARPDGS
-367 FTQVVHGQD
+367 FTQVVREQD
-376 VPLAISSDREA
+376 VPLVISSDREA
-387 DQTRKLV
+387 GQTRKLV
-394 ALAEARSALIRAEAS
+394 ALAEARSTLIRAEAS

-425 ELYDAYA
+425 ELYDAYT

-446 TYHIKTLEGV
+446 TYHVKTLEGV

-469 PEVKLLEAY
+469 PEVMLLEAY

-488 RSAADPGQ
+488 RSAANPEQ
-496 VRHSTRKDKHGETVT
+496 VRHGTRQDKQGETVAT
-511 VATQLVETAKVRAAL
+511 VTQLVETARVRTAL
-526 TAALA
+526 MTALA
-531 RLPQGADAE
+531 QIPQGADAGT
-540 VLTATFGERMSRIE
+540 LTATFSERMSRIE
-554 TGEQRTRLMPAA
+554 TGEQRTRLMPVA

-581 FDPVTQTAVKKP
+581 FDPVTQTAARKA

-600 MPHRMELGADTPQE
+600 MPHRLELGADTPQE

-640 DARAQLGTL
+640 GARAQLGTL
-649 VFDDPAAGGLVA
+649 VFDDPAAGRLVA
-661 AAEYLSGNVREK
+661 AGEYLSGNVREK

-679 AADSDPERYNANVE
+679 AAAGDPDRYTANVE

-700 PTLAAEDIQAR
+700 PALAAEDIQAR

-766 NALDLAGALLTNASI
+766 NALDLAQALLTNASI
-781 TVRRTT
+781 TVRRTY
-787 IDPVTGA
+787 IDPETGS

-823 SDPGRADEC
+823 SDPDRADEC

-847 WDSSPF
+847 WDDSPF

-874 LHTESGMAAWVV
+874 LHTESSLAAWVV
-886 GSGKTE
+886 GAGKTE

-928 TFPEARV
+928 TYPEARV
-935 LVADDDLRGRKDSRE
+935 LVADDDLRGRKDARD
-950 VFAERA
+950 VFTGRA

-983 SVDEEIDKLTRYAE
+983 SVDEEIDKLTRYAQ

-1029 GGAAGFTD
+1029 GGAAGIVEARF
-1037 TGIDSVV
+1037 DSVV

-1087 GLRLGLSG
+1087 GLLLGLSG

-1110 FFTPDRLKELGLE
+1110 FFTPERLKELGLE

-1201 GQAHMQADIDGRYEM
+1201 GQSHMQADIDHRYEM
-1216 FKAGDREGDNH
+1216 FKAGNRKGDNH

-1240 HPRMLGMETD
+1240 HPRMLGMDTD
-1250 GKIKLEVWADHAAA
+1250 GKIKIEVWADDAAA

-1278 GNPHPVPGALRMVAC
+1278 GHPHPVPGALRMVAC

-1342 EDARTGRCNFIIG
+1342 EDARTGRCNFVIG

-1420 ISMKSAPFEA
+1420 IAMKSAPFEA

-1467 SQREAQLEVDTAQG
+1467 AQREAQLEVDVAQG

-1495 RLAVM
+1495 RLTVM

-1520 AIDTKGDKFAARVG
+1520 AVDTKGDKFAARVG
-1534 TGHYTV
+1534 TGQYTV

-1559 VSTLTGGNPQHLAEL
+1559 VSTLTGGNPQHLADL

-1581 RYNRVTVT
+1581 RYNRVTLIR
-1589 VPAPAEDGQ
+1589 PAQAEDGQ

-1614 GLEGVPQGQVSV
+1614 GLEGLPQGQVGV

-1644 EDRIRRLPGHKEK
+1644 EDRIRRLPAHKAK
-1657 NTAAIASNRD
+1657 NTAAIAGNRD

-1694 RIEAQIN
+1694 RIEAQIA
-1701 EQIKDDTPAPDAAQS
+1701 EQIKDDTPAPDPAQS
-1716 GAGERADANGTDAT
+1716 GAGERADAIGADVTTD
-1730 TEPPAAFGTPDLGQE
+1730 PPAASGPADLGQE

-1753 PPEPETGQQPP
+1753 PTEPETGQQPP
-1764 RPAEPAPVPADDPG
+1764 RPAEPAPVPAGEPG
-1778 PDGSTEAAAS
+1778 PDGSTGATAS
-1788 ATAPAAGDVA
+1788 ATALAADDAA

-1803 TAGSPHS
+1803 TAGSPYS

-1822 DSDLTQAARGNHLDR
+1822 DSNLTQAARSNHLDR

-1847 SYAAGTTTDD
+1847 SYAAETTADD
-1857 SQVPPLALTVL
+1857 SQIPPLALTVF

-1875 DLACAVG
+1875 DLACAAG
-1882 AAVHASRVGQAP
+1882 AAVHASCTGQAP
-1894 PPRGSQIP
+1894 PPPGSQIP
-1902 PEVTRAALSHWQEED
+1902 PEVTLAALSHWQEKD

-1939 IWLSRAGLPRQ
+1939 IWLSRTGLPRQ

-1958 GGHAVVELTA
+1958 GGHAVLELTA

-1973 WRLHVPHPQDAQH
+1973 WRLHVPRPQDGQH
-1986 EATARYSLTRSGRDG
+1986 EATARYNLTRSGRDG
-2001 WSCLLNGTPGSTT
+2001 WSSLLNGTPASTT
-2014 PQQAAALLTGT
+2014 PQQAATLLTGT

-2034 APAATSAQDQ
+2034 APAAASASDQ
-2044 AAPAAV
+2044 AAPSAV
-2050 QVGHAVSA
+2050 QAGHA
-2058 ASATPVADKAADGD
+2058 ASAAPATPAADAAADGD
-2072 HPGSP
+2072 YPGSP
-2077 GGTEKPD
+2077 DGAEKPD
-2084 AGQVPLGSGLTR
+2084 AGQAPPGSGLAR

-2102 YQHAYEYALGTSR
+2102 YQHAYGYALGTSR
-2115 DPDPGQEERALDYAT
+2115 DPGPEQDERALDYAA
-2130 WYLAEYRDEESMAGL
+2130 WYLAAYRDEESMADL
-2145 PDHRHA
+2145 PGHRHA

-2158 GYPAREPARTASGQ
+2158 GYPAREPARTASAQ
-2172 RDQGRPETGATA
+2172 RDQDRPGTGATA
-2184 EAVSPPGHAGPEPPA
+2184 EAVSPTGHAGQEPPA
-2199 AAGSTVGLRRLA
+2199 AGSAAGLRQLA
-2211 AAHGLAAATVKTGGT
+2211 AAHGLAAETVKTGGT
-2226 LMTTVHDD
+2226 LITTVHDD

-2247 RVGGQRLDP
+2247 RAGGQRLDP
-2256 GEVPAYLAAYVRHP
+2256 GEVPAYLAAYARYP
-2270 QLPPRCLADLARYD
+2270 QLPPRCLADLARHD
-2284 PGEPAP
+2284 PGEPVP
-2290 LTLTPARETAARHG
+2290 LTLTAARETAARHG
-2304 LEVRIRRVS
+2304 LEVRIRRVD

-2345 AVPVTVIGGYLAAYR
+2345 AVPVGVIDSYLAAYR
-2360 ESVPAAMFT
+2360 ESVPAVMFT
-2369 VPEPRDWGRRVAPL
+2369 VPEPRDWGRRIAPL
-2383 TPHLVDGSSHFIPA
+2383 TPHLVDGSGHFLPV

-2410 GDDIAEARRLLGE
+2410 SDDIAEARRLLGE

-2453 TEDPAAY
+2453 TEDPAVW

-2466 RVLDASERELGWV
+2466 QVPGVGERELGWV

-2486 PEVREHPEAGESAA
+2486 PEVRENPEHLESGQPAA
-2500 GPGSDREAAVRVGQ
+2500 GPGSDREAAIRVGQ
-2514 QAKEAF
+2514 EAKEAF

-2533 DAELR
+2533 DAELC
-2538 YPNPAIHWDAA
+2538 YPNPAIHWDTA
-2549 RDQLRA
+2549 RDQVRA
-2555 AISKAAPG
+2555 AMTNAARV
-2563 NPPNSQLPRAQAPA
+2563 NSHDRQHPQAQAP
-2577 AGEHAGAG
+2577 
-2585 TTAVAA
+2585 
-2591 SAAADA
+2591 AADA
-2597 PPAGSVSGTD
+2597 PPAGSVSGTG
-2607 TEESAAAPTAAAPE
+2607 TEESPAAPAAEAPE
-2621 PGTDSPSGDPDAEHL
+2621 PGADGPDAERRK
-2636 QPGST
+2636 PGGT
-2641 ATEPAP
+2641 ATK
-2647 AGPGAYYEARVA
+2647 
-2659 DHPQESVTWAAT
+2659 
-2671 TEGRASAEAH
+2671 
-2681 ARSHSARSDRLWEV
+2681 
-2695 RHVPVGPDAAPAVI
+2695 AAP
-2709 ARYRLGF
+2709 
-2716 LQLDDA
+2716 
-2722 ALRPATGQAAAAEAA
+2722 LRPATGQAAAAEGA
-2737 PGTKSRPPEGTQPL
+2737 PGTPPRPPEGTQPL
-2751 AGHTGWAGNLR
+2751 AGHAGWAGNLR

-2770 GTPLT
+2770 ETPLT
-2775 IRGQGEDS
+2775 IRGQGEAN
-2783 DQALPATAAGVI
+2783 DQALPATAVGVI
-2795 PAPADSDYGPGRL
+2795 PAPTDSDYGPGRL
-2808 QVVRWDDGRY
+2808 QVIRWDDGRY

-2840 DRARWAAFDLAE
+2840 DRARWAALDLAE
-2852 AWPTTTAGLLPHLVD
+2852 AWPTTTAGLLPHLVE
-2867 PGDVVEVERGPRSHT
+2867 PGDVVEVGRGPRSHT

-2890 VERGTGPY
+2890 VERGTGPH
-2898 AGGLEFKI
+2898 ADDLEFKI
-2906 RRSKTTLYYPDN
+2906 RRSKTTLYYPGN

-2924 IPDAHPALA
+2924 IPEAHPTLA

-2938 ALAAGPGQPET
+2938 ALPAGPGQPET
-2949 ASPAASQAAA
+2949 APPATGQAAA

-2965 ASAAAPGSLAE
+2965 APAAPAAGSPAE
-2976 APGPAEPDPPGRYS
+2976 APGPAEPGQPGRYS
-2990 GRIRISLESGPPVVS
+2990 SRIRISLESGPPAVS

-3013 ELREAL
+3013 ELRDAL

-3029 QLWEYTGRSTGPL
+3029 QLWEYTGRTIGPL
-3042 EAVEAI
+3042 EAVAAI
-3048 RAVLTR
+3048 RDVLAR
-3054 LDREP
+3054 LDHEP
-3059 AAPAGKEF
+3059 ATPAVKEF
-3067 PPTPQQQ
+3067 PPTQQQQ

-3128 ARRGRFGR
+3128 ARRGRFDR

-3170 EQWASVLEI
+3170 EQWANVLEI
-3179 ADITAPGNEP
+3179 TDITAPGNAP
-3189 VPAEEIARLVIATV
+3189 VPAGEIARLVITTV

-3224 AVGSPLARSVLSYA
+3224 AAPDSPLARSVLSYA
-3238 RKAWADI
+3238 RKAWTDI
-3245 ADPGNTALLAA
+3245 ADPGNTALLSA
-3256 GRALRVDHDDYLK
+3256 GRGLRVDHDDYLK

-3293 VMRQVILDQPAQTI
+3293 VMRQVILDQQAQTI

-3331 DAVLPLTQSWRFGPD
+3331 DVVLPLTQSWRFGPD

-3453 GKSLQVFVRLVDRHG
+3453 GKSLQVFVRLIDRHG
-3468 PGGLIDMIGRLT
+3468 PAGLIDMIGRLT
-3480 PEGDARNPP
+3480 PESDTKNPP
-3489 QLTISTAHKAKGR
+3489 QLTISTTHKAKGR

-3520 ETGEVTWPSPEER
+3520 GTGEITWPSPEER

-3559 QASTRGQDAGR
+3559 QATTPGQDARR
-3570 QHAAQLANPPAAGP
+3570 QHATQLTEPPAAG
-3584 VPQPGPAI
+3584 VPQPGPAS
-3592 RPAAPEAAAADA
+3592 RPAAPEAAATDP
-3604 ATQPQPPSAGETPAP
+3604 ATQPQPASAGEIPATGAP
-3619 GTSPAAPQPG
+3619 PATPQPG
-3629 PAASAPPTA
+3629 PAASAPPAT
-3638 SSQPQTVSEAA
+3638 SSQPRTIPEAP
-3649 TADETGTHPGHEEPV
+3649 TADETGTRPGHEEPAD
-3664 GNGPAE
+3664 GPAE
-3670 PEASPLTNSDLADEL
+3670 PEASPLTNSDLAAEL

-3694 LSQVGA
+3694 LSQAGA
-3700 SPVGGDLDSQRP
+3700 PPSVGDLGSQHP
-3712 GAGSSAVCDERG
+3712 AAGSSAVCDERG

-3732 GFSRHG
+3732 GFARHG
-3738 LVTWPRAAS
+3738 LVTWPQAAN
-3747 WIDNGVTPAR
+3747 WIDKGMTPAR
-3757 LGLAVIA
+3757 LGLVVIA
-3764 DRLSTFCRDHRD
+3764 DRLSTFCRDHRE
-3776 QLITA
+3776 QLIA
-3781 GTCDPD
+3781 ASTCDPD
-3787 ATDAELGQIRDT
+3787 ATAAELGQIRDT
-3799 AVAMIVDAALR
+3799 AVAVIVDAALR

-3819 PARPEDPAWYTT
+3819 PAGPDDPAWYTT
-3831 VMTTRPA
+3831 VMTTRPT
-3838 RGAGKAENA
+3838 RGAGKADNA
-3847 VLERLTQVRTLIR
+3847 ALERLAQVRILIR
-3860 EPQPATAAEI
+3860 EPQPMTAAEI
-3870 RATLRWRIGYSLADM
+3870 RGTLQRWIGYGLADM
-3885 IRALD
+3885 VRALD

-3896 AWINDQAS
+3896 AWINGQAS
-3904 LPVPDG
+3904 RPTPDG

-3919 GTSPDGL
+3919 STSPDGL
-3926 ITDRNGDDRAPSCI
+3926 ITDRNGDDHAPNCI

-3949 RPGITSS
+3949 QPGITSS
-3956 LRDRLLAAAD
+3956 LRDRLLAADD

-3986 APGEEEDKQAR
+3986 APGEEDKQVR
-3997 QHLREATDAA
+3997 QRLREAVGAA

-4013 APPPSSADLDRARH
+4013 APPPSPAALDRARR
-4027 DYRDWRPVQQ
+4027 DYGDWRPVQQ
-4037 ALFDDLPQDTTRA
+4037 ALFDDLPQDSTHT

-4059 RPPRPAQSGP
+4059 RPPRPEQSGP
-4069 ASSTGNVRPAAKAAA
+4069 APSTGNGRPAAKAATS
-4084 PQQEPAT
+4084 QQEPAT
-4091 HQDPP
+4091 P
-4096 SPAAEPAADA
+4096 SPAAVPTADA
-4106 GKDNQRADRPDQR
+4106 GKDNQQADHPDQR
-4119 TSPEPHQPAPPP
+4119 ISLEQDQPAAPP
-4131 KTALARAP
+4131 KTAPALAAGA
-4139 ETTPQDPTTA
+4139 TAQDPGTA
-4149 HPTSAGPAHGE
+4149 AGPASAGPAHGE
-4160 DPEPPQ
+4160 DPGPPP
-4166 APATNSDLAI
+4166 ALATNSDLAI
-4176 ALHSMSDQEL
+4176 ALHHVSDQEL
-4186 TSFLTLGKTP
+4186 TSFLTRGETP
-4196 DGHGSLTNRRKGLP
+4196 HHGSRGWRRDGLP
-4210 DAGASQMLN
+4210 DAGAGQDID
-4219 FDRAGVRITVRSR
+4219 FDRAGVRITIRSR

-4260 IIAASGLHIF
+4260 IIAASGLRMF

-4275 DELIAVGK
+4275 DELAAVGK
-4283 DNIDAAIRELN
+4283 DNIDAAIRELH

-4301 DAALSTALSARDADA
+4301 DAALSAALGTRDADA
-4316 PVPPA
+4316 PVPSA
-4321 RSGKPSYR
+4321 RSGKPAYR

-4354 LGAAIRGTQP
+4354 LGVAIRGTQP
-4364 VTPADIRTTIRW
+4364 VTPAGIRTAIRW

-4396 GWIRRQASGPASR
+4396 AWIRRQASGPASR
-4409 PGHGTYDN
+4409 PGHGAYDN
-4417 GRYYSACP
+4417 GRYYSASP
-4425 EGLRTSQGSDTRAAP
+4425 EGLRTSQGSDTRTAP
-4440 WILWEEIPAWTQPG
+4440 WILWEDIPVWIQPG

-4477 AAARPSVGVAA
+4477 AAARPPAGAA
-4488 PAGQA
+4488 DPAGQA
-4493 DDPLPGPLREAID
+4493 DDPLPGPLREAIN

-4517 PTPADLDHAR
+4517 PSAANLDHAR
-4527 TVYRAAGTVQQ
+4527 TLYRATGTVQQ
-4538 DLPDSP
+4538 ALPGNP
-4544 AKTGQPGR
+4544 AKTRPPGW

-4564 RPAPPPLPAP
+4564 RPAPPPRPTH
-4574 AARRQD
+4574 AAHRQD

-4588 GMPAGTGTGTR
+4588 GLSADTGIRPR
-4599 REPAA
+4599 RDLAA
-4604 LPQPPAIPDP
+4604 LPQRTATSAP

-4641 GQPLKSV
+4641 GQPLESV
-4648 GRQLRPYS
+4648 SRQLAPYS
-4656 GERAAGEPDPG
+4656 GERAADEPDPG
-4667 ARETVSAEPAGIRI
+4667 AQEAITAEPTGLRLQVHPAGS
-4681 QVAPTGSRRT
+4681 SRRT
-4691 GLITWAQIDDLLRPG
+4691 GLITWRQIDDLLRLG
-4706 LTPGRRQIAVQ
+4706 MTPARRQIVTQ
-4717 AWQVR
+4717 ARQVR
-4722 VGFMAANASFRAVG
+4722 VGFIAAHASFLAVG

-4755 VTAILAAA
+4755 VTAILAAE
-4763 HPAIGGPASQVTDEA
+4763 HPAAGGQAPQTADEDATA
-4778 ATIERIAALAAA
+4778 ARIADLAAA
-4790 LPSQPPRS
+4790 LPSEPPRS
-4798 RTPAGEVTTGDVIG
+4798 PTPAAQVTTGDIIS
-4812 HPGYKFQPFRVSA
+4812 HPGYRFQPFRVAA
-4825 PPRQTDTAVEITGR
+4825 PPRHTDATVKITGR
-4839 LTEPAG
+4839 LTEPTG
-4845 TEPAGPIT
+4845 TDPTGSIT
-4853 LTLPCAGR
+4853 LTLPRAGH
-4861 PGAVV
+4861 PGPVV
-4866 SVIPVPARSLRP
+4866 SVIPVPAHSLRP
-4878 LFPGHDAAAG
+4878 LFPAHDAAAD
-4888 TGQPADARAN
+4888 TGQPADARPD
-4898 RADRTPVETA
+4898 RADYGRAETTGTPS
-4908 GAPSDVVPAPD
+4908 GVVPVPD
-4919 AEIPASQPHAPQT
+4919 AETPASQPHAPQAR
-4932 PSQERT
+4932 SQEET
-4938 MPPAAHSTA
+4938 MPPAADPTA
-4947 PSESLASAEA
+4947 PSESPASAEA
-4957 SAAPQPSAAA
+4957 SAAPPARTAA
-4967 PALVPPETGGQ
+4967 PAPAPPETVGQ
-4978 RDAGH
+4978 RDTSR
-4983 DAPGSHA
+4983 DSPRSHA
-4990 ATRPG
+4990 AARPA
-4995 DGASLT
+4995 DGASLS
-5001 DELERVLDAIRQR
+5001 DELERALDAIRQR
-5014 RGAAAD
+5014 RGAAPD
-5020 GHANDDDF
+5020 GHVSDDL

-5040 ALGLSAASPE
+5040 VLGLSAASPE
-5050 AGPGQPTPGLAAA
+5050 AAPGKPAPAPAAA

-5072 GPAADGFT
+5072 GPAADGFP
-5080 DIQAAFADLRDILG
+5080 DIQAVFADLRDILG

-5103 SDGPPDGSDASV
+5103 SDGPSGGTDASA

-5120 QAAAEA
+5120 HAAAEA

-5155 IREAVGDYWAEIR
+5155 IREAAGDYWAEIR

-5184 ALAVSGAAHV
+5184 ALAVSGAAYV
-5194 LAGRLERAGHRDS
+5194 LAGRLEQAGHMDS
-5207 RIWRAAWRLHQATTT
+5207 RIWRAAWRLHLATTT
-5222 FANRVMRYTPPGRP
+5222 FADRVMRYTPPGSP
-5236 DGMREARRIIDDLG
+5236 DKTREALQIIDDLG
-5250 QRQNRSG
+5250 QRRNRPG
-5257 QPGPG
+5257 QPRPG
-5262 RHAASRSSGGTR
+5262 RHAGSRSAGGTQA
-5274 TPNAAALASASFPVM
+5274 PNASTLASASFPVM
-5289 VNRANARQASAAPA
+5289 VSRANARQATAAPA
-5303 ARTAVPA
+5303 ARTVPT
-5310 PRQPATRRQ
+5310 PRQPAARRQ